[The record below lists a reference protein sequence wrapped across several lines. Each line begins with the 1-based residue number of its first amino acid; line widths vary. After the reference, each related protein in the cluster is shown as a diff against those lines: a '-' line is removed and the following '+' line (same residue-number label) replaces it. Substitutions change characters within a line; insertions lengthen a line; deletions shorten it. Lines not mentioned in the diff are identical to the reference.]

1 MAFTSLIEQMR
12 QIILEDSRLD
22 VLTNKY
28 TKAKKKKSGK
38 VVKPKIDYEKLE
50 QIIKTDPTTK
60 AEENGDIKKTGKYS
74 QWLIAKFLSVESL
87 CDIDN
92 EYGTP
97 DWEVCA
103 KQKKELFFEDLYKA
117 TDYLLKFN
125 KLKTMAI
132 YKGEKDINRFKGI
145 DDLFMAI
152 KDYDLNTIE
161 ASTTKEERR
170 EMEIH
175 PGGELVFDGD
185 RWKVVKI
192 TDNSLGKEAACY
204 YGGNQRETNWCTSAP
219 GLNYYK
225 GYISRGPLYVVMDKT
240 DKEVA
245 APNFGRGEEHKQTG
259 LPKNRYQ
266 FHFED
271 NMFMNIDD
279 RNIDIVKM
287 MNGDM
292 SELKDFFQPMF
303 MASMGTTNNNKPEHV
318 TIKYGSD
325 KLSKYITMYGD
336 ETIFDGL
343 PDNLERFQFEAES
356 KDNYVLNLPESF
368 YDKTSLKVLFV
379 EGALTNLSPSI
390 GKLKNLEVLAI
401 SDNPNL
407 KEIPGTICGLDK
419 LMVLSVMNTPVE
431 VPQCILDMEADQKKN
446 FYLVQ

>member
-74 QWLIAKFLSVESL
+74 QWLIAKFLSLESL

-97 DWEVCA
+97 DWEACA

-125 KLKTMAI
+125 KLKTMST
-132 YKGEKDINRFKGI
+132 YKGEKDINRFKDI

-175 PGGELVFDGD
+175 PGGELVFDGN
-185 RWKVVKI
+185 RWRVVKI

-219 GLNYYK
+219 GLSYFK
-225 GYISRGPLYVVMDKT
+225 GYITRGPLYVVMDKT
-240 DKEVA
+240 DKEVSQ
-245 APNFGRGEEHKQTG
+245 PKFGSGGEHKQTG

-279 RNIDIVKM
+279 RNIDIVDM

-303 MASMGTTNNNKPEHV
+303 MTSMGTTNNNKPEHV

-325 KLSKYITMYGD
+325 KLSKYITMYGA
-336 ETIFDGL
+336 ETLFEAL

-356 KDNYVLNLPESF
+356 KDNFVLNLPESF

-379 EGALTNLSPSI
+379 EGALTNISPSI

-431 VPQCILDMEADQKKN
+431 VPQCILDMEEDKSKN